1 MLYIDVVQYE
11 AEMDLPPDFYN
22 STESTEDLIFRL
34 IQSSNNYLSGSNISN
49 TSFFYI
55 EILNSDTIL

>member
-1 MLYIDVVQYE
+1 
-11 AEMDLPPDFYN
+11 MDLPPDFYN
-22 STESTEDLIFRL
+22 SSESTEDLIFKL

-55 EILNSDTIL
+55 EILNSETIL

>member
-22 STESTEDLIFRL
+22 STELTEDLIFRL